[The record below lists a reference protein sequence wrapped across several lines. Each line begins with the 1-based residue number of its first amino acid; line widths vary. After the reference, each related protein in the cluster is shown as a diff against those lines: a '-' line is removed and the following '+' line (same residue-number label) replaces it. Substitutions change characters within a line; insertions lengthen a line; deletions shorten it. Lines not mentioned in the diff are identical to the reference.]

1 MDGFLSK
8 AVGLIL
14 AFFLLIVAPLLHTY
28 GIRELENRMETLN
41 EVSEFLDRVTDK
53 GEITDD
59 DLNEFFLAVE
69 AHGMTL
75 DVRVSR
81 MVKTVT
87 LLNSGDTSTTYIAAD
102 DIHDLNVG
110 DIVKVELEEVTVTPY
125 RRLMRLFLR
134 LEERT
139 YTLDMAKMVK

>member
-8 AVGLIL
+8 TVGLIL

-28 GIRELENRMETLN
+28 GIRELENRMEALN

-53 GEITDD
+53 GEITED
-59 DLNEFFLAVE
+59 DLNEFYLAVE

-75 DVRVSR
+75 DVRVNR

-87 LLNSGDTSTTYIAAD
+87 LLNDGSTSTTYIAAD
-102 DIHDLNVG
+102 DIHVLNVG
-110 DIVKVELEEVTVTPY
+110 DIVKVELNEVTVTPY

-139 YTLDMAKMVK
+139 YMLDMAKMVK